1 MVLKNGICPLNH
13 GLTEAQIKF
22 VFFFYLITVN
32 FFLSEGT

>member
-22 VFFFYLITVN
+22 FFFYLITVN